1 MSNSTNLVEKLPV
14 TKLLS
19 SHLFLNINDDM
30 DIFAVILICTCETKL
45 NHEPTFNL
53 KNLRGII
60 RAPDTHQPSTY
71 LNLIRY
77 AFKMKWPILTVLA
90 ATVHKPITGFCW
102 IIWLMISIE
111 LSSIPNEFQTFD
123 ELIQYTIKYAVQQN
137 YVRTLHQ
144 SFEIFYP
151 SSKFTLFTKFLSH
164 TSRYNFTS
172 ETSTLLM
179 DFFYELD
186 EGTVSMNDLV
196 QWSDEDMLLFI
207 TTLLIEYVKTS
218 FDSIEHCQQLLDTIC
233 ASGIGKHIDSI
244 NFCTVADISRIVRFT
259 NVRLN
264 IDEMIRQMPAI
275 ENDPLNANDDEE
287 MTQKYL
293 QNEYIR
299 IYDELVAEKAFT
311 SAINL
316 ANLLALS
323 KDSVLFEQWIH
334 LFGIDDNFDLDEC
347 DRGIAQHQI
356 SPLVLIN
363 FLLYVS
369 EKLIYADVK
378 KYFVLKKV
386 LNAIKTHHLYP
397 NDDIQRDRVEYD
409 MYKCLLKSETRIDEI
424 EMYNSEYF
432 ETIMMA
438 ERGVLYKSFHDLKDL
453 AGVDQ
458 LTVVAREE
466 LLKHESERLDQL
478 MNHLLEQGDI
488 VQALRLQGIFNH
500 RTMDLHY
507 LVFCMAL
514 AENLA
519 SLYDLSAEQK
529 QMLNDGLKQAASKF
543 NRRTLRLKRLNSCST
558 STSSS
563 PVSKTYFDSV
573 EPIRVEFEEIPPGE
587 RQDLL
592 EAIQVNDICLAFDF
606 IFYSLISQFLIRN
619 FFKNSLMRIRITC
632 DTFQLVNDVLK

>member
-1 MSNSTNLVEKLPV
+1 MSNSTNLVEKLPN

-45 NHEPTFNL
+45 NHEPTFSINIL
-53 KNLRGII
+53 KDILK
-60 RAPDTHQPSTY
+60 APDTHQPSTY

-90 ATVHKPITGFCW
+90 ATVHKPFTVFCW

-111 LSSIPNEFQTFD
+111 LNSVPNEFQTFA
-123 ELIQYTIKYAVQQN
+123 ELIQYTITYAVQQN

-151 SSKFTLFTKFLSH
+151 ASKFTLFTKFLSD
-164 TSRYNFTS
+164 TSRYHFTS

-186 EGTVSMNDLV
+186 EGTVSINDLV
-196 QWSDEDMLLFI
+196 QWSNEDMLIFI

-218 FDSIEHCQQLLDTIC
+218 FDSMEHCQQLLDTIC

-244 NFCTVADISRIVRFT
+244 DFCTVADINRIVRFT
-259 NVRLN
+259 KIRLN
-264 IDEMIRQMPAI
+264 IDEMIRRMPAI
-275 ENDPLNANDDEE
+275 DDDALNGDDDDE
-287 MTQKYL
+287 MAQTHL

-299 IYDELVAEKAFT
+299 ICDELVAEKAFT
-311 SAINL
+311 SAIDL
-316 ANLLALS
+316 ANLLGLS

-334 LFGIDDNFDLDEC
+334 LFGTDDNFDLDEC

-369 EKLIYADVK
+369 GKLNYTDVK

-386 LNAIKTHHLYP
+386 LNAIKKHHLYS
-397 NDDIQRDRVEYD
+397 NDGIQRDRVEYD

-424 EMYNSEYF
+424 EMYNSEYY

-438 ERGVLYKSFHDLKDL
+438 ERGVLYKSFLDLKDL

-458 LTVVAREE
+458 LTVVARDE
-466 LLKHESERLDQL
+466 LPKHESERLDQL

-500 RTMDLHY
+500 RTVDLHY

-529 QMLNDGLKQAASKF
+529 QMLNNGLKQAASKF

-563 PVSKTYFDSV
+563 PVSKIYFDSV
-573 EPIRVEFEEIPPGE
+573 EPTRVDFEEIPPGE
-587 RQDLL
+587 KQDIL
-592 EAIQVNDICLAFDF
+592 EAIQVN
-606 IFYSLISQFLIRN
+606 SLISN
-619 FFKNSLMRIRITC
+619 N
-632 DTFQLVNDVLK
+632 NLKWSIS